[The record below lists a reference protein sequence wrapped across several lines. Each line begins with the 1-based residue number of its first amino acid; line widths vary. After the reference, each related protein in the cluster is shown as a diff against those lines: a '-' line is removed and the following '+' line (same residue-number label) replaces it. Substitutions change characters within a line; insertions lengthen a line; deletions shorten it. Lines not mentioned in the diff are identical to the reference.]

1 MNIAALLCNF
11 IFASVD
17 PHMVLQ
23 PPDIERVKTIQDKII
38 MCNHTEILSI
48 KCHKDSHYKQYHP
61 ISTIFKLGRFMIFM
75 YTFYYSHFLTTTLCS

>member
-1 MNIAALLCNF
+1 MEKERLNKEANMSLQKFPVCNF
-11 IFASVD
+11 VTCNSIFASVD

-23 PPDIERVKTIQDKII
+23 LPDIERVKAIQDKII

-61 ISTIFKLGRFMIFM
+61 ITHLKP
-75 YTFYYSHFLTTTLCS
+75 